1 MSLLQIQEPDAP
13 PNKTDLR
20 LALGIDLG
28 TTNSL
33 VAIIN
38 DNGQAETLPDEKG
51 RMIMPSL
58 VRYDKDGRVTVGEE
72 ARIVDNGNAKSVIA
86 SVKRLMGRAAKEVGD
101 DYRYEITPPKKVWL
115 KFPPSPVKK
124 VRLRCRRKSC
134 AI

>member
-86 SVKRLMGRAAKEVGD
+86 SVKRLMGRRPKKSAMITAM
-101 DYRYEITPPKKVWL
+101 ITPPKKVWL

>member
-86 SVKRLMGRAAKEVGD
+86 SVKRLMGRAAKKSAMITAM
-101 DYRYEITPPKKVWL
+101 ITPPKKVWL